1 MLHAKSA
8 GHGDGTTGTLRKTL
22 KARVVAVVAVA
33 TIATTGPLLVGSAQ
47 AASPHSGAAKA
58 VHSSSSAGKAWS
70 YQGTWT
76 DKKGRTGAAT
86 VDIVPQ
92 KFWTSGDKLMMRS
105 AVTTTMQGARGS
117 VPHTK
122 MMDLQVKQATTGA
135 VGAGVT
141 AASCDILNL
150 VLGPLDLNLLGL
162 EVHLNQVVL
171 DIIATT
177 GAGNLLG
184 NLLCAVAG
192 LLDGGGPLG
201 QIAGLLNQILA
212 ILNGMGV

>member
-1 MLHAKSA
+1 MLQANSA
-8 GHGDGTTGTLRKTL
+8 RNGDRTAGLVRTPFR
-22 KARVVAVVAVA
+22 ARIVAVVAAATVA
-33 TIATTGPLLVGSAQ
+33 ITGPLLVGSAQ
-47 AASPHSGAAKA
+47 AASPHAGAAKA
-58 VHSSSSAGKAWS
+58 AHSTTSSGKAWS

-92 KFWTSGDKLMMRS
+92 KFWSSGDKLMMRS
-105 AVTTTMQGARGS
+105 AVTSTLQGARGS

-122 MMDLQVKQATTGA
+122 RMDLQVKQATTGA
-135 VGAGVT
+135 LGAGVT

-150 VLGPLDLNLLGL
+150 VLGPLDLNILGL
-162 EVHLNQVVL
+162 EIHLNQVVL

-184 NLLCAVAG
+184 NLLCAVAD

-212 ILNGMGV
+212 ILNGLGV

>member
-1 MLHAKSA
+1 MLQAKSA
-8 GHGDGTTGTLRKTL
+8 RNGDRTAGLVRGKL
-22 KARVVAVVAVA
+22 KARMVAVVAAATVA
-33 TIATTGPLLVGSAQ
+33 TAGPLLVGSAQ
-47 AASPHSGAAKA
+47 AAPSHAGAAKA
-58 VHSSSSAGKAWS
+58 THSTTSAGKAWS

-92 KFWTSGDKLMMRS
+92 KFWSSGDKLMMRS
-105 AVTTTMQGARGS
+105 AVTTTLQGARGS

-122 MMDLQVKQATTGA
+122 TMDLQVKQATTGA
-135 VGAGVT
+135 MGAGVM

-212 ILNGMGV
+212 ILNGLGV

>member
-1 MLHAKSA
+1 MLQAKSA
-8 GHGDGTTGTLRKTL
+8 RSSDRTAGIMPKTL
-22 KARVVAVVAVA
+22 KGRVVAIVVAA
-33 TIATTGPLLVGSAQ
+33 TVATTGPLLAGSAQ
-47 AASPHSGAAKA
+47 AASPHAGAAKA
-58 VHSSSSAGKAWS
+58 THSSTSAGKAWS

-86 VDIVPQ
+86 VEIVPQ
-92 KFWTSGDKLMMRS
+92 KFWSSGDKLMMRS
-105 AVTTTMQGARGS
+105 AVTTTTQGARGS

-122 MMDLQVKQATTGA
+122 LMNLEVKQATSGA
-135 VGAGVT
+135 TGAGVM
-141 AASCDILNL
+141 AASCDVLNL

-184 NLLCAVAG
+184 NLLCAVVG
-192 LLDGGGPLG
+192 ILDGGGPLG

-212 ILNGMGV
+212 ILNGLGV